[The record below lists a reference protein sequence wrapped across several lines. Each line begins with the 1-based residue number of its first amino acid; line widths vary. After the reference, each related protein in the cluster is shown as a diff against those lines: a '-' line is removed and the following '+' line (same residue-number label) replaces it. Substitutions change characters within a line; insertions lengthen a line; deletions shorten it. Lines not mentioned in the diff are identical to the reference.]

1 MQFTMSKHPLFLS
14 HRRLGK
20 ERNSTISVA
29 STRAVKE
36 LDGKLIKKESVET
49 GNVKL
54 SVYHLY
60 VRAASYWKSFL
71 FFFFL
76 TGFQVLQ
83 IMRSFWL
90 SAWSDE
96 YDGPNENKTS
106 LAVRL
111 GVFGG
116 LGTLESISFLLS
128 LVSLAFAGLSAS
140 YNLHAPLL
148 RNLLRSPMSFFD
160 TTPLGR
166 ILNRC
171 AKDVEV
177 VDMLLPMNFR
187 YLGMCVLQVICTLIV
202 IVISTPIFVVV
213 IVPLAIIYYFF
224 LRFYVPTSRQLKRLE
239 STHRSPIYSHFSETI
254 QGAASVRAFN
264 KVEDFRNTSG
274 NIVDAFIR
282 CKHSNVVSNRWL
294 AIRLEFIGNLVIF
307 FAALF
312 AVISKELG
320 WVTSPGIIGVSI
332 TYALNKHG
340 VFAKFVEEYS
350 SKAEDEESE
359 ENVEDD
365 LLDLQKDG
373 AISFL
378 LSLVSLAFAGL
389 SASYNLHAPLLRNL
403 LRSPMSFFDTTPLGR
418 ILNRCAK
425 DVEVVDMLLPMNFR
439 YLGMCVLQVIC
450 TLIVIV
456 ISTPI
461 FVVVIVP
468 LAIIYYFFLVSFVP
482 GFTQYC
488 PIFTLLFG
496 LPSQQ
501 VTEVLN
507 FAVRQISEIEANIV
521 AVERI
526 EEYTVSPTEAA
537 WEIPEKKPPA
547 DWPSTGAVT
556 FAEYSTRYREGL
568 DLVLKGISAEVHEGE
583 KIGIVGRTGAGK
595 SSFALALFRMI
606 EPASGKIIIDNVDIA
621 SIGLHDL
628 RGNLTIIPQ
637 DPVLFSGTL
646 RFNLDPFGKNT
657 DEEIWNALELAN
669 IKSCASN
676 FADGLDHP
684 ISEGGENI
692 SSAAAGCVC
701 YNALNCYITGSF

>member
-1 MQFTMSKHPLFLS
+1 MGRYNDLIKQRGVFAKFVEEYNSKSEEDEEEESSEVEQGSDLEKVNTDADRSNPSDLS
-14 HRRLGK
+14 K
-20 ERNSTISVA
+20 NSVRNSTKSLL
-29 STRAVKE
+29 SSQLVKE
-36 LDGKLIKKESVET
+36 DGGKLIEKESVEK

-60 VRAASYWKSFL
+60 VKAASYWKSFL

-76 TGFQVLQ
+76 SGFQVLQ
-83 IMRSFWL
+83 ILRSFWL

-96 YDGPNENKTS
+96 YEGDYGNKTS
-106 LAVRL
+106 TAVRL
-111 GVFGG
+111 AVYGG
-116 LGTLESISFLLS
+116 MGTTESISFLLS

-148 RNLLRSPMSFFD
+148 HNLLRSPMSFFD

-171 AKDVEV
+171 AKDIEV
-177 VDMLLPMNFR
+177 VDMLLPINFR
-187 YLGMCVLQVICTLIV
+187 YLGMCVLQVLCTLIV

-213 IVPLAIIYYFF
+213 ILPLAIIYYFF

-239 STHRSPIYSHFSETI
+239 SIHRSPIYSHFSETI

-264 KVEDFRNTSG
+264 KVEEFRNNSG

-282 CKHSNVVSNRWL
+282 CKYSNVVSNRWL

-332 TYALNKHG
+332 TYALN
-340 VFAKFVEEYS
+340 
-350 SKAEDEESE
+350 
-359 ENVEDD
+359 
-365 LLDLQKDG
+365 
-373 AISFL
+373 
-378 LSLVSLAFAGL
+378 
-389 SASYNLHAPLLRNL
+389 
-403 LRSPMSFFDTTPLGR
+403 
-418 ILNRCAK
+418 
-425 DVEVVDMLLPMNFR
+425 
-439 YLGMCVLQVIC
+439 
-450 TLIVIV
+450 
-456 ISTPI
+456 
-461 FVVVIVP
+461 
-468 LAIIYYFFLVSFVP
+468 
-482 GFTQYC
+482 
-488 PIFTLLFG
+488 
-496 LPSQQ
+496 

-526 EEYTVSPTEAA
+526 HEYTISPTEAP
-537 WEIPEKKPPA
+537 WQIPRAKPPV
-547 DWPSTGAVT
+547 DWPSHGCVK
-556 FAEYSTRYREGL
+556 FLDYSTRYREGL
-568 DLVLKGISAEVHEGE
+568 DLVLKGISADVGEGE

-606 EPASGKIIIDNVDIA
+606 EPASGNILIDEVDIA
-621 SIGLHDL
+621 ELGLHDL

-646 RFNLDPFGKNT
+646 RFNLDPFEAYT
-657 DEEIWNALELAN
+657 DSEIWAALELAN
-669 IKSCASN
+669 LKAYVSGFPN
-676 FADGLDHP
+676 GLEYI

-692 SSAAAGCVC
+692 SVGQRQLVCLARAVLRNTRVLVLDEATAAIDVTTDAVIQATIREQFVKSTVFTIAHRLNTIMDYDRIMVLEKGRIIEFDSPSKLLQNPDSAFARMVQDSESESRKA
-701 YNALNCYITGSF
+701 